1 MYREVSRLIMY
12 GNLGQDEILMRLSDI
27 FKEIEEDKEC
37 AQKEAHVR
45 ALYDQ
50 IYRILDLATKY
61 GFDNNLWQCYIAYL
75 LATDENP
82 FSVICEKVGAKT
94 DDAASV
100 NQIVKQD
107 MSAFTNYSIL
117 IFRRS
122 KHFWK

>member
-75 LATDENP
+75 LGN
-82 FSVICEKVGAKT
+82 G
-94 DDAASV
+94 
-100 NQIVKQD
+100 
-107 MSAFTNYSIL
+107 
-117 IFRRS
+117 
-122 KHFWK
+122 

>member
-37 AQKEAHVR
+37 AHKEAHVR

-61 GFDNNLWQCYIAYL
+61 GFD
-75 LATDENP
+75 
-82 FSVICEKVGAKT
+82 
-94 DDAASV
+94 
-100 NQIVKQD
+100 
-107 MSAFTNYSIL
+107 
-117 IFRRS
+117 
-122 KHFWK
+122 

>member
-61 GFDNNLWQCYIAYL
+61 GFDNNLWQC
-75 LATDENP
+75 TSP
-82 FSVICEKVGAKT
+82 ICLPLTKIRLV
-94 DDAASV
+94 
-100 NQIVKQD
+100 
-107 MSAFTNYSIL
+107 
-117 IFRRS
+117 
-122 KHFWK
+122 

>member
-75 LATDENP
+75 
-82 FSVICEKVGAKT
+82 
-94 DDAASV
+94 
-100 NQIVKQD
+100 
-107 MSAFTNYSIL
+107 
-117 IFRRS
+117 
-122 KHFWK
+122 

>member
-75 LATDENP
+75 LATE
-82 FSVICEKVGAKT
+82 S
-94 DDAASV
+94 
-100 NQIVKQD
+100 
-107 MSAFTNYSIL
+107 
-117 IFRRS
+117 
-122 KHFWK
+122 H

>member
-50 IYRILDLATKY
+50 IYRILDL
-61 GFDNNLWQCYIAYL
+61 LHRL
-75 LATDENP
+75 
-82 FSVICEKVGAKT
+82 
-94 DDAASV
+94 
-100 NQIVKQD
+100 
-107 MSAFTNYSIL
+107 SAC
-117 IFRRS
+117 
-122 KHFWK
+122 H

>member
-61 GFDNNLWQCYIAYL
+61 GFDNNLWQCYIL
-75 LATDENP
+75 
-82 FSVICEKVGAKT
+82 
-94 DDAASV
+94 
-100 NQIVKQD
+100 
-107 MSAFTNYSIL
+107 SAC
-117 IFRRS
+117 
-122 KHFWK
+122 H

>member
-45 ALYDQ
+45 DLYDQ

-75 LATDENP
+75 LGN
-82 FSVICEKVGAKT
+82 G
-94 DDAASV
+94 
-100 NQIVKQD
+100 
-107 MSAFTNYSIL
+107 
-117 IFRRS
+117 
-122 KHFWK
+122 

>member
-61 GFDNNLWQCYIAYL
+61 GFDNNLWQCFDRLKIKI
-75 LATDENP
+75 E
-82 FSVICEKVGAKT
+82 
-94 DDAASV
+94 
-100 NQIVKQD
+100 
-107 MSAFTNYSIL
+107 
-117 IFRRS
+117 
-122 KHFWK
+122 